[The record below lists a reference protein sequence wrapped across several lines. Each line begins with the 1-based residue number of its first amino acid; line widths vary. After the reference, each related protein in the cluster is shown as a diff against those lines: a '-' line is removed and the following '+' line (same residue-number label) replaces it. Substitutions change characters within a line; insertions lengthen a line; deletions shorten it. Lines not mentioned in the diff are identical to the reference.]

1 VLRSALGRLER
12 AQAPLVMLDLLA
24 HAELLANRV
33 AHLVDGAHDRDELR
47 RDVHLGLGL
56 APLEAVEQRVGLVD
70 GPRARAR
77 PGAGQLDRVA
87 SARFTSATGRGGTG
101 TARD

>member
-56 APLEAVEQRVGLVD
+56 APLEAVEEACWSRRRASSQGEARRRTSRSSGFRAIRIRD
-70 GPRARAR
+70 RPRWHGH
-77 PGAGQLDRVA
+77 GA
-87 SARFTSATGRGGTG
+87 
-101 TARD
+101 